1 MMRIYTLTGCS
12 SSGKDKILNKL
23 IDMNIGLTP
32 IISTTSRP
40 MRLEE
45 QQNREYCFVSD
56 NEVQEMLKDNMF
68 VEHRIYNVVDGT
80 WIYGISKDSIDL
92 TSDKTYIAITDFQ
105 GLLQLES
112 YLNANEL
119 YNNLISI
126 YIDCNY
132 QNRLIRS
139 LSREG
144 NMNNNQ
150 VSEVV
155 RRFSDDNQKVLP
167 AINYCDYV
175 VNNDDNFENTIN
187 RILGIIKEN

>member
-12 SSGKDKILNKL
+12 SNGKDKILNKL
-23 IDMNIGLTP
+23 IDMNIGLTTVV
-32 IISTTSRP
+32 STTSRP
-40 MRLEE
+40 MRVGEK
-45 QQNREYCFVSD
+45 QDREYHFVSD
-56 NEVQEMLKDNMF
+56 EQAQGMLKNNKF

-92 TSDKTYIAITDFQ
+92 NSDKTYIVIIDFQ

-119 YNNLISI
+119 YNNLVSI

-132 QNRLIRS
+132 QNRLLRS
-139 LSREG
+139 LQREG

-155 RRFSDDNQKVLP
+155 RRFSDDNEKVLP
-167 AINYCDYV
+167 AINYCNYV
-175 VNNDDNFENTIN
+175 INNDGNFENTIN
-187 RILGIIKEN
+187 RILDIIQES